1 MRKKKLSCLDILRV
15 DERSITGEVE
25 SLKLWFLRWTHSKKS
40 ELDDVAED
48 PGSVLNNGIQAENTM
63 DPSRCAKSMD
73 RN

>member
-48 PGSVLNNGIQAENTM
+48 PRSVFVYVPNQWTETSEKNTV
-63 DPSRCAKSMD
+63 
-73 RN
+73 